1 MLGGLEL
8 SLERSQLSDILL
20 PVGDQQV
27 VTGGASSE
35 RVLMWSSL
43 AAASSWSLSTT
54 TGLTRRSAGLAGSA
68 LLLKECD
75 IHGAN
80 SKCVAMEKG
89 ISRVAARLSLRLS
102 KPDVLISQLRIPF
115 QRERME
121 LMGDRMISMV
131 VVEVS
136 VHCFSKSNY

>member
-1 MLGGLEL
+1 
-8 SLERSQLSDILL
+8 
-20 PVGDQQV
+20 
-27 VTGGASSE
+27 
-35 RVLMWSSL
+35 
-43 AAASSWSLSTT
+43 
-54 TGLTRRSAGLAGSA
+54 
-68 LLLKECD
+68 
-75 IHGAN
+75 
-80 SKCVAMEKG
+80 MEKG
-89 ISRVAARLSLRLS
+89 LIRVAARLSLRLS